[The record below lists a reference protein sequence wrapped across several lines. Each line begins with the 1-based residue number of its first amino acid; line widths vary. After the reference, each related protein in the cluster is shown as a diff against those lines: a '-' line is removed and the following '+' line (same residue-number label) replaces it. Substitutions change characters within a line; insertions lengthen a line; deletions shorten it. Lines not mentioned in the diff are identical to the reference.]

1 MLRARLRTTPR
12 VVMKVSTDEKD
23 SQLLSAVGICPSYP
37 LQGKGTISS
46 SSKMAGK
53 GQRDLRGSQAHK
65 AKVAPSSPVTSP
77 LGTRLASSYQ
87 KSQPAAGRGKQQ
99 ATTAENSGSRGRG

>member
-37 LQGKGTISS
+37 LQGKGTILS

-65 AKVAPSSPVTSP
+65 AKGSAQFSGNQS
-77 LGTRLASSYQ
+77 
-87 KSQPAAGRGKQQ
+87 AGNQAGKQLPKVS
-99 ATTAENSGSRGRG
+99 ACSR